1 LTAIL
6 TLLAL
11 SAAFHLAG
19 TGDATANTCRAPMA
33 KLEQRYRVPRN
44 LLDAIGLTE
53 SGYTNPETS
62 EFAPWPWT
70 VYSEGQ
76 GRYHGS
82 KADAVADVQELKR
95 RGVKN
100 IDVGC
105 MQINLKYHPRAFQN
119 LDEAFDPQ
127 ANVEYAAQFLAKLK
141 AEHKSWGKTIAHYHS
156 STKAFGNRY
165 RQKVM
170 KNWNVARSNSRQQI
184 LLNARANHVKRRND
198 AKNRR
203 NLIMA
208 SRQQLAQKHV
218 RIRVPQTSRFR
229 SYRASQRNPNVI
241 VRRRR

>member
-1 LTAIL
+1 MAVSL
-6 TLLAL
+6 L
-11 SAAFHLAG
+11 SAVFVMAAPDLAI
-19 TGDATANTCRAPMA
+19 ASICRTPMP

-53 SGYTNPETS
+53 SGRTDPETKK
-62 EFAPWPWT
+62 FAPWPWT
-70 VYSEGQ
+70 VYSEGK
-76 GRYHGS
+76 GRYHAS
-82 KADAVADVQELKR
+82 KADAIADVQELKR

-105 MQINLKYHPRAFQN
+105 MQINLKYHPSAFQN

-141 AEHKSWGKTIAHYHS
+141 AEHKSWGKTVAYYHS
-156 STKAFGNRY
+156 STKAFGDRY

-170 KNWNVARSNSRQQI
+170 KNWNVARSNSRQQ
-184 LLNARANHVKRRND
+184 LQMNARADYVKRRND

-208 SRQQLAQKHV
+208 NRQQLAQQHV
-218 RIRVPQTSRFR
+218 RARVPQTSLFR
-229 SYRASQRNPNVI
+229 SYRASNRNPNVI
-241 VRRRR
+241 VRRKR